1 MKLNTMRCK
10 ECRREMGLS
19 LISAL
24 AGEESGVRIHIEDM
38 PAMACAEGHRRF
50 IAPEFA
56 VKLMEALF
64 KGDPLVSVERAAMK
78 GILRKHCAC
87 PACGAALNPAEAGTA
102 EAKRVLELG
111 NSTAFGVTLVMP
123 KYCCASCGKESVP
136 PDAWLGNAFMKAS
149 ARAFQAANVAPV

>member
-19 LISAL
+19 LISTL
-24 AGEESGVRIHIEDM
+24 AGEESGLRIRIDDM

-50 IAPEFA
+50 IAPDFA
-56 VKLMEALF
+56 VKLMESLF
-64 KGDPLVSVERAAMK
+64 KDDSLVPVERAAMK
-78 GILRKHCAC
+78 GILRKHCVC
-87 PACGAALNPAEAGTA
+87 PACGNALDPDQAGTA

-111 NSTAFGVTLVMP
+111 TSKAFGVTLVMP

-136 PDAWLGNAFMKAS
+136 PDVWLGNAFMKAS
-149 ARAFQAANVAPV
+149 ARAFQAANVAPA